1 MTQNVAAVK
10 FQINETNDDL
20 GGKIEAL
27 NTRVDQVETVFHP
40 MSKSDE
46 EEDEGINELINEA
59 QGTDSLNVLTEV
71 TKDGDEEGSELL
83 QQFIEQ
89 TEAEEQMDTNVD
101 PRVATITNKVL
112 CKIIE
117 KRGIQKINNQNRNFS
132 SQEL

>member
-59 QGTDSLNVLTEV
+59 QGTDSLNVPTEV